1 MRDQILHSYELLN
14 ARDAAA
20 FEALVRQTFAPD
32 VEVVQPEGTSDVDTA
47 LAGWLALLDAFEDL
61 DFHLVTIT
69 EGDGRVVVEHLF
81 QGTHTGTLHTAAGD
95 VPATG
100 RQVRIPLATV
110 IEHED
115 ERVRHWRSYYDQ
127 LALLSQLGVLPA
139 P

>member
-32 VEVVQPEGTSDVDTA
+32 VEVVQPEGTSDADTA
-47 LAGWLALLDAFEDL
+47 LAGWVALLDAFEDL
-61 DFHLVTIT
+61 NFHLVSVT

-100 RQVRIPLATV
+100 RQVRIPLVTV